1 MRQRTVIN
9 LLKTWVV
16 IALLCGAQAAT
27 AQGASIGLTGA
38 AHDAGLPVE
47 ATADTLSVD
56 QETSTAM
63 FEGNAKVTQGT
74 LHLDADKILI
84 EYKPEDGGVSR
95 VEATGGVTFTN
106 GTEIAEAESAIYTV
120 GASEITM
127 TGGVL
132 LLQGQNTISGDR
144 LVLDLEAGTGNMQGN
159 VKTVF
164 TPANGK

>member
-1 MRQRTVIN
+1 VIKF
-9 LLKTWVV
+9 LKIWLA
-16 IALLCGAQAAT
+16 IALLCGAQAAM
-27 AQGASIGLTGA
+27 AQGTSIGLTGEV
-38 AHDAGLPVE
+38 HDGSLPVE
-47 ATADTLSVD
+47 ATADALSVD
-56 QETSTAM
+56 QETSTAV
-63 FEGNAKVTQGT
+63 FEGNATVTQGT
-74 LHLDADKILI
+74 LHLDADKIRI

-106 GTEIAEAESAIYTV
+106 GTEIAEAESAVYTV
-120 GASEITM
+120 GTSEISM

-144 LVLDLEAGTGNMQGN
+144 LVLDLDAGTGTMQGN